1 MVDIYA
7 CFETSKLHRN
17 IRDDAN
23 YRKGEMTAN
32 VMTQRH
38 KSAKRTFFTARL
50 LCSRQLSRPGKGG
63 SSRCRYKILTRK
75 ME

>member
-1 MVDIYA
+1 MVDMYA

-17 IRDDAN
+17 IGDNAN

-38 KSAKRTFFTARL
+38 RLAKRYFFFSARL
-50 LCSRQLSRPGKGG
+50 LCSRQISRLGKGAAVDAG
-63 SSRCRYKILTRK
+63 INY
-75 ME
+75 

>member
-1 MVDIYA
+1 MVDMYA

-17 IRDDAN
+17 IRDNAN

-38 KSAKRTFFTARL
+38 RSAKRYFFFRKIAIIAPIQ
-50 LCSRQLSRPGKGG
+50 SAGKGAAVDAG
-63 SSRCRYKILTRK
+63 INY
-75 ME
+75 

>member
-1 MVDIYA
+1 MVDMYA

-17 IRDDAN
+17 IRDNAN

-38 KSAKRTFFTARL
+38 RLAKRYLFFFREIAMFAPNKST
-50 LCSRQLSRPGKGG
+50 GKGG
-63 SSRCRYKILTRK
+63 QQ
-75 ME
+75 